1 MKNERNSGLT
11 VAALQTKRNEKNI
24 RIGWS
29 LFLLTAAIALLIL
42 TFTHVRISHLH
53 SGMQYTAIIILAFF
67 AEYVDSSL
75 GMGYGTTLTPLL
87 LIFGF
92 NPIQIVPAVLLSEFI
107 SGISAGAL
115 HHSLGNV
122 NFRKGTQA
130 TRTMSI
136 LSVCSV
142 VGTVIAVFLALS
154 LPSRIVKGYIGIMIL
169 CIGLFIIF
177 GGRLISSVS
186 FSIKKII
193 ALGTIAAFNKGIS
206 GGGYGPLVT
215 GGQVISGVP
224 EKSAIGITSLAE
236 GIVCLVGLILYV
248 SLNGMPFWN
257 LALPLTIGAILSV
270 PLAAYTVKIL
280 PSTLLRRYIGYATVF
295 LGTLTLVKIFA

>member
-1 MKNERNSGLT
+1 MKNEKNHVLT
-11 VAALQTKRNEKNI
+11 VAIVNKKSEKNI
-24 RIGWS
+24 RIGWTF
-29 LFLLTAAIALLIL
+29 FLLIAAITLLTL
-42 TFTHVRISHLH
+42 TFTNVKISHLH
-53 SGMQYTAIIILAFF
+53 SGMQITAVILLAFF

-92 NPIQIVPAVLLSEFI
+92 SPLQIVPAVLLSEFI
-107 SGISAGAL
+107 SGVSAGAL
-115 HHSLGNV
+115 HHSFGNV
-122 NFRKGTQA
+122 SFRKGTQA

-142 VGTVIAVFLALS
+142 VGTVAAVFFALN
-154 LPSRIVKGYIGIMIL
+154 LPSRIVKGYIGVMIL

-177 GGRLISSVS
+177 GGRLISGSR

-193 ALGTIAAFNKGIS
+193 TLGTVAAFNKGIS

-224 EKSAIGITSLAE
+224 EKNAIGITSLAE

-257 LALPLTIGAILSV
+257 LALPLTIGAFLSV
-270 PLAAYTVKIL
+270 PLATFTVKIL
-280 PSTLLRRYIGYATVF
+280 PSDLLRRYIGYSTLF